1 MFQSTFFS
9 LHGAAEAV
17 VILALTIILGLLFGS
32 VQIRGVRLGVGG
44 VLFSGLALGHYGFK
58 LPPQLFEFVREF
70 GLILF
75 VYSIGMQVG
84 PGFMDSLRRR
94 GLRLNLIAAGIVLT
108 GGAVTL
114 CIFRL
119 SGISAPAAVGLFSG
133 AVTNTP
139 ALAAATQVFGEI
151 MPDASGAAAEAGL
164 AYALAYPFGIIGI
177 ILTMLFVRA
186 IFHFDPV
193 KELQQLEE
201 EERVQHPPLE
211 SMSFEIDNPGVY
223 GLRLS
228 DIPAFADMHVVFS
241 RVMEDGQVS
250 APTLDTEIKKGML
263 LHAVGSSAHLAQLRI
278 LLGRPST
285 TDLTKLP
292 GQLAQRKLLV
302 TRHHAAGKHLRTLG
316 LEAAHGITITRI
328 LRAGTEFTP
337 GPGVRLHLGDKL
349 HCVGQEED
357 LDRAMRTVGN
367 SAKEL
372 EHPHVAPL
380 FLGILLGTLL
390 GSIPV
395 LVPGLPSGLKL
406 GLAGGPL
413 LVAIIL
419 SRVHHFGGMTWYVPA
434 SANFMLREVGIS
446 LFLACVGL
454 GAGERFLAA
463 LLDSSGLYWMAL
475 GACITLA
482 PLLLAVVAGRFL
494 LQCNY
499 AVSCGLLAGSM
510 TDPPALAFAVQNL
523 GSDAPA
529 SVYATVYPLTMILRI
544 LCGQLL
550 VLIMYAIQ

>member
-1 MFQSTFFS
+1 MFQPTFFS

-17 VILALTIILGLLFGS
+17 VVLALTIIAGLLLGA

-44 VLFSGLALGHYGFK
+44 VLFSGLVFGHFGLK
-58 LPPQLFEFVREF
+58 LPPILLDFIREF

-84 PGFMDSLRRR
+84 PGFMDSLRRG
-94 GLRLNLIAAGIVLT
+94 GLRLNLVAAGIVLT
-108 GGAVTL
+108 GSATTL

-119 SGISAPAAVGLFSG
+119 SGISAPAALGLFSG

-139 ALAAATQVFGEI
+139 ALAAATQVFREI
-151 MPDASGAAAEAGL
+151 MPDASAAAAEAGL
-164 AYALAYPFGIIGI
+164 AYALAYPFGIIGV
-177 ILTMLFVRA
+177 ILMMLIVRA
-186 IFHFDPV
+186 LFHLDPA
-193 KELQQLEE
+193 KELQELDEQ
-201 EERVQHPPLE
+201 ERAQHPPLE
-211 SMSFEIDNPGVY
+211 SMSFEVDNPGIY
-223 GLRLS
+223 GLCLK
-228 DIPAFADMHVVFS
+228 DIPLFSDMHVVFS
-241 RVMEDGQVS
+241 RVMEEGKVS
-250 APTLDTEIKKGML
+250 APAPDTKIKQGML
-263 LHAVGSSAHLAQLRI
+263 VHAVGSSADLARLRI
-278 LLGRPST
+278 LVGRPSAM
-285 TDLTKLP
+285 DLTKLP
-292 GQLAQRKLLV
+292 GLLAHRKLLV
-302 TRHHAAGKHLRTLG
+302 TKHQVAGKHLRTLG

-349 HCVGQEED
+349 HCVGQEDD
-357 LDRAMRTVGN
+357 LDRAAHIVGN

-372 EHPHVAPL
+372 DHPHVAPL

-395 LVPGLPSGLKL
+395 LVPGLPSGINL

-419 SRVHHFGGMTWYVPA
+419 SRIHHFGGMTWYLPA
-434 SANFMLREVGIS
+434 NANLMLREIGIG

-454 GAGERFLAA
+454 RAGERFLTS
-463 LLDSSGLYWMAL
+463 LLDGSGLYWMAL
-475 GACITLA
+475 GVCITFA
-482 PLLLAVVAGRFL
+482 SLLVGVLAGRFF

-499 AVSCGLLAGSM
+499 ASSCGLLAGSM
-510 TDPPALAFAVQNL
+510 TNPPALAFAVQSL
-523 GSDAPA
+523 SSDTPA

-550 VLIMYAIQ
+550 VLVMCAMQ